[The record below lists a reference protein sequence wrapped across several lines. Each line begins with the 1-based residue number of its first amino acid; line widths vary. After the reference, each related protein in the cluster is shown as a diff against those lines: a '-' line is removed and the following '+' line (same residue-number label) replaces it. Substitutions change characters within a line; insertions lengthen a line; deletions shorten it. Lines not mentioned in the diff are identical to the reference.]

1 MSPAIREEQII
12 QLGIESLTRKKS
24 AVKIPNVGYQ
34 RAYIE
39 LKTGTLAPEIDH
51 FGRTI
56 DIAPMINTPPS
67 GQGVSAVVSSASASA
82 TATGPSNQ
90 TMRMAESIVRNSKSL
105 KKSSSK
111 HICSIPSSCFWH

>member
-12 QLGIESLTRKKS
+12 KLGIESLTRKKS
-24 AVKIPNVGYQ
+24 PVKIPNVGYQ

-51 FGRTI
+51 FGRVI

-67 GQGVSAVVSSASASA
+67 GQGVSAVVSSASA
-82 TATGPSNQ
+82 TATSPSNQ
-90 TMRMAESIVRNSKSL
+90 TMRMTESILRNSKSP

-111 HICSIPSSCFWH
+111 HICSIRSSCCWH

>member
-1 MSPAIREEQII
+1 MSPAIQGEQII
-12 QLGIESLTRKKS
+12 KLGIESPTRRKS

-51 FGRTI
+51 FGRVI
-56 DIAPMINTPPS
+56 DIAPMIDTPPS
-67 GQGVSAVVSSASASA
+67 GQGVSAVVSSA
-82 TATGPSNQ
+82 TATIPSNQ
-90 TMRMAESIVRNSKSL
+90 TMRMTESILRNSKSI

-111 HICSIPSSCFWH
+111 HICSIRSSCCWH